1 MSNSPEASWAP
12 PAGDLPIAVHQ
23 RTAANLYDRF
33 FKRAIDITV
42 VLVTL
47 PISLSLIGLLAFL
60 VRLDGGKAFFS
71 QPRVG
76 RGGRMFT
83 FWKLRSMV
91 PNADRRLEEYLA
103 HNPAARVE
111 WNETQ
116 KLRNDPRVTRIGR
129 LLRSTSA
136 DELPQ
141 LWNVLIGEMSLV
153 GPRPMLPEQ
162 VPLYPGK
169 AYFELRPG
177 MTGFWQISDRNA
189 CSFAGRAVHDA
200 RYASNVSL
208 GVDVMVLFK
217 TLGVVIRGT
226 GL

>member
-1 MSNSPEASWAP
+1 MLSDLSLSACRARASNQYY
-12 PAGDLPIAVHQ
+12 L
-23 RTAANLYDRF
+23 LL
-33 FKRAIDITV
+33 KRIIVVA

-47 PISLSLIGLLAFL
+47 PIWLPLMGVLAFM

-76 RGGRMFT
+76 RGGRVFT
-83 FWKLRSMV
+83 FWKLRSMI
-91 PNADRRLEEYLA
+91 PDADRRLEEYLA
-103 HNPAARVE
+103 QNSAARLE

-116 KLRNDPRVTRIGR
+116 KLKNDPRVTPIGQ

-141 LWNVLIGEMSLV
+141 LWNVLIGDMSLV

-162 VPLYPGK
+162 RLLFPGT

-177 MTGFWQISDRNA
+177 ITGFWQISDRNA
-189 CSFAGRAVHDA
+189 CSFPARAFHDA
-200 RYASNVSL
+200 QYANSISL
-208 GVDVMVLFK
+208 WVDASILIK
-217 TLGVVIRGT
+217 TIGVVIRGT
-226 GL
+226 GC